1 MKHHSSALITSLCVF
16 ATLVSAPV
24 LSQELDEIIVTATR
38 RAVNL
43 QDVTVAVTAFTQA
56 DLDRAGILNVER
68 LDLLTPGLM
77 IGAFGAGNAITIRG
91 LGRPNFESNTPGAV
105 SVYVDGA
112 YRSRGQQAWLALMD
126 SERVEI
132 TRGPQGTLYGRNTTG
147 GNINI
152 VSNKPSD
159 KSEGNFD
166 VTFGDYSRILV
177 RGTIN
182 VPLGDTFAVRAN
194 VLYEEHDPF
203 IENSNPLGT
212 GLMDEDQTYFQGA
225 LRWSPSEDVEII
237 ARAHYWEQGGFGT
250 AFSGHKLFNHPVGG
264 PTTPLLTSGL
274 NSVVE
279 FWGAPVGPGVI
290 SFGHFGETEDVGICD
305 GFLRLFDRFFGTD
318 TTAEQ
323 GTSGCSPGRGM
334 GPGGTPPPAGI
345 AANDLDPRRID
356 YDFPATRDI
365 EETGGTLHI
374 EWDIADSVH
383 FTSITSYTDYQ
394 QFSEGDVDFSSSP
407 LWMAG
412 ITQDLQAV
420 SQEFHI
426 GSIDADRFEWLLG
439 LYYFDEENDEVF
451 YDTLLSFFEVFGPGV
466 LVDPRV
472 IALGSN
478 ATCCFTLNY
487 RETKSE
493 TTSTAAFADVS
504 FKVSDQFSILLGGRY
519 TEDDITA
526 NTTDIGGGPGPRAT
540 GGSRTFTDFSWKA
553 GFEWQ
558 VAEDNMMYFIAS
570 TGYKAGFFNRY
581 TSLLGLQG
589 VEVPAE
595 EIENFAIGSKN
606 RFLDNSLQVNAEV
619 YWNEIDNAHTYTF
632 DATVPTSVGAAA
644 GKASTFGVEVELE
657 ASPSDELHVTAMIA
671 YLDAKYDEYL
681 GFSDG
686 AYFPAGIDVSGNYRE
701 RSPKWSASF
710 TAAYDMHM
718 GSRGTLTPY
727 FQWAFKD
734 EYFITALN
742 DPFLDRQEPYSQT
755 DFRLSW
761 VSAEGN
767 YNAEVF
773 VTNIENNFPKLG
785 GFYAFGGMWI
795 HSGPEPRMWGVRFGA
810 GFE

>member
-1 MKHHSSALITSLCVF
+1 MKYYSSALIASVSVV
-16 ATLVSAPV
+16 ATLVSDPV

-38 RAVNL
+38 RELNL
-43 QDVTVAVTAFTQA
+43 QDVSLAVTAFTQA

-68 LDLLTPGLM
+68 MDLLTPGLM
-77 IGAFGAGNAITIRG
+77 IGSFGAGNAITIRG

-152 VSNKPSD
+152 ISNKPSD

-166 VTFGDYSRILV
+166 VTFGDYDRILA

-182 VPLGDTFAVRAN
+182 VPLGDTFAARAS

-225 LRWSPSEDVEII
+225 LRWTPSDDVEII
-237 ARAHYWEQGGFGT
+237 ARAHYWEQGGLGT
-250 AFSGHKLFNHPVGG
+250 AFSGHKLRNYPVGG
-264 PTTPLLTSGL
+264 PDIPALVNGL

-279 FWGAPVGPGVI
+279 FWASPIGAN
-290 SFGHFGETEDVGICD
+290 
-305 GFLRLFDRFFGTD
+305 
-318 TTAEQ
+318 
-323 GTSGCSPGRGM
+323 
-334 GPGGTPPPAGI
+334 PGGTGLCDFLLGPLVFNTPSNGPNGDGSDCAPSRGPGMGSNPVPPGPGI

-356 YDFPATRDI
+356 YDARARRDV

-394 QFSEGDVDFSSSP
+394 QFSEGDVDFSFDP
-407 LWMAG
+407 VWVAL

-420 SQEFHI
+420 SQEFQLS
-426 GSIDADRFEWLLG
+426 SIDADTFEWLVG
-439 LYYFDEENDEVF
+439 LYYFDEENDEIF
-451 YDTLLSFFEVFGPGV
+451 SSGEPSFPDIFGPGV
-466 LVDPRV
+466 LFDPRV
-472 IALGSN
+472 PTIGSQL
-478 ATCCFTLNY
+478 TGGFTANF

-493 TTSTAAFADVS
+493 TTSTAVFADVS
-504 FKVSDQFSILLGGRY
+504 FKLTDQFRVLLGGRY
-519 TEDDITA
+519 TEDDVKA
-526 NTTDIGGGPGPRAT
+526 NTSEIGGAASRAVKNA
-540 GGSRTFTDFSWKA
+540 SNTFTNFSWKA
-553 GFEWQ
+553 GIEWD

-581 TSLLGLQG
+581 THPTLNVS
-589 VEVPAE
+589 VPAE
-595 EIENFAIGSKN
+595 EIDNYAIGSKS
-606 RFLDNSLQVNAEV
+606 RFLDNSLQINAEV
-619 YWNEIDNAHTYTF
+619 YYNEIDNAHTYTF
-632 DATVPTSVGAAA
+632 DASVPTSVGTAA
-644 GKASTFGVEVELE
+644 GKASTFGVEVELV
-657 ASPSDELHVTAMIA
+657 ASPSDELHVTAMLA
-671 YLDAKYDEYL
+671 YLDATYDFYE
-681 GFSDG
+681 GFTEG
-686 AYFPAGIDVSGNYRE
+686 VYFLDGIDVTGHKRE
-701 RSPKWSASF
+701 RSPEWSASL
-710 TAAYDMHM
+710 TAAYEMDM

-734 EYFITALN
+734 DYFITALN
-742 DPFLDRQEPYSQT
+742 DPFLDHQEAYSQT
-755 DFRLSW
+755 DFRLLW

-773 VTNIENNFPKLG
+773 VTNIEDNFPMLG
-785 GFYAFGGMWI
+785 GFFAFGGMWI
-795 HSGPEPRMWGVRFGA
+795 HSGPEPRLWGVKLGVA
-810 GFE
+810 FE